1 MTERM
6 KLYRKNME
14 AKGLVQ
20 IRVWIEKE
28 DEEFIKFIAKF
39 CRKERLEE
47 KKRYGRP
54 ANSFQIRI
62 AKSLSR
68 AKNIPEPKHL
78 YDYHLSLAG
87 WIWRYNGY

>member
-54 ANSFQIRI
+54 ANPFQIRI
-62 AKSLSR
+62 AKSLSG

-78 YDYHLSLAG
+78 YDYHISLAG
-87 WIWRYNGY
+87 WIWRYK